1 MTISWKDNCKQLD
14 TLKSWQKD
22 LESNSGNHA
31 LMDELQNR
39 FSAIETLLAEE
50 VTAAETDPEANPI
63 SMNEMQIIYNLN
75 RCEAIKE
82 LIENGT
88 MHPDRNIVNRLL
100 YPNLNTICLQKL
112 IRCIMRFK
120 KRLKLKYND
129 YTVVSIWQTSYI
141 IYPAVLTKF
150 LSRLV
155 TYIRASCR

>member
-1 MTISWKDNCKQLD
+1 MAISWKDNYKQLD

-22 LESNSGNHA
+22 LESNSESHV

-39 FSAIETLLAEE
+39 FSAIETLLAED
-50 VTAAETDPEANPI
+50 VTAAENDPEAKPI

-75 RCEAIKE
+75 RCEAIRE

-88 MHPDRNIVNRLL
+88 MRPDRNIVNRSL
-100 YPNLNTICLQKL
+100 YPNLNTIFLQKL
-112 IRCIMRFK
+112 IRCIMRSK
-120 KRLKLKYND
+120 KLLRLKYND
-129 YTVVSIWQTSYI
+129 YTVLSIWQLSYI
-141 IYPAVLTKF
+141 MYPAVLTKF